1 MPITPTKQFEL
12 SGHSAGVYALAAG
25 LESTGILSGSGDK
38 MVAGWDLEQR
48 VALTFSIKLEN
59 SVYSLLHLPEF
70 KQLLIGQGKGGI
82 HVIDLDK
89 KQEVRHLALHQQ
101 GIFDLKYHAGNDTIL
116 AVSADGFISIW
127 NRADY
132 SLIRHIAIGDFKLRK
147 ADYSP
152 DGKTM
157 ALSGADGRLRIFE
170 TEMYNELFTFD
181 AHEKSSNIVK
191 FRPQNKWLVSGGWDG
206 FLRFWNPAADY
217 KLVREIPAHNYAIY
231 DIAFS
236 PDLRFCA
243 TASRDKTIKIWDLNT
258 FDVLAKLD
266 VKSGGHSHS
275 VNALFWSSFENLLLS
290 GSDDRKI
297 IAWKID

>member
-1 MPITPTKQFEL
+1 MPNPTKRFEL
-12 SGHSAGVYALAAG
+12 SGHSAGVYALAPG
-25 LESTGILSGSGDK
+25 VEPNSILSGSGDR
-38 MVAGWDLEQR
+38 MVAGWDLQQR
-48 VALTFSIKLEN
+48 TALSFSIKLEN
-59 SVYSLLHLPEF
+59 PVYSLLHLPQHN
-70 KQLLIGQGKGGI
+70 QLLIGQGKGGI
-82 HVIDLDK
+82 HVIDLLK
-89 KQEVRHLALHQQ
+89 RQEIRHLALHSQ
-101 GIFDLKYHAGNDTIL
+101 GVFDLKYHSESDAVL

-127 NRADY
+127 NRKDFTL
-132 SLIRHIAIGDFKLRK
+132 SRHIPIGEFKLRK
-147 ADYSP
+147 ADFSS
-152 DGKTM
+152 DEKTM

-191 FRPQNKWLVSGGWDG
+191 FGPQNKWLVSGGWDG

-217 KLVREIPAHNYAIY
+217 KLVREIPVHNYAIY

-236 PDLRFCA
+236 PDMRFCA

-266 VKSGGHSHS
+266 VKAGGHSHS
-275 VNALFWSSFENLLLS
+275 VNALHWSTFENLLIS
-290 GSDDRKI
+290 GGDDRKI

>member
-1 MPITPTKQFEL
+1 
-12 SGHSAGVYALAAG
+12 
-25 LESTGILSGSGDK
+25 LEPNSILNGSSDR

-48 VALTFSIKLEN
+48 VAQSFSIKLEN
-59 SVYSLLHLPEF
+59 PVYSLLHLPEH

-82 HVIDLDK
+82 HIIDLAQ
-89 KQEVRHLALHQQ
+89 KQEIRHLALHTQ
-101 GIFDLKYHAGNDTIL
+101 GIFDLKYHPGSDTVL
-116 AVSADGFISIW
+116 ALSADGFISIW
-127 NRADY
+127 NRLDY
-132 SLIRHIAIGDFKLRK
+132 SLIRHIPIGDFKLRK

-191 FRPQNKWLVSGGWDG
+191 FGPQNKWLVSGGWDG

-217 KLVREIPAHNYAIY
+217 KMVREIPAHNYAIY

-243 TASRDKTIKIWDLNT
+243 TASRDKTIKIWDLAT
-258 FDVLAKLD
+258 FDVLSKLD
-266 VKSGGHSHS
+266 AKSGGHSHS
-275 VNALFWSSFENLLLS
+275 VNALHWSNFENLLIS
-290 GSDDRKI
+290 GGDDHKI